1 MVALS
6 GSRLVVVWQ
15 GSKKCDLM
23 PTMTPEAADLI
34 QIIMSPIQQAMDS
47 KGITVKSLVN
57 KLKSE
62 LNAKET
68 KFFQKDGNVVESRNV
83 IAWDVRQR
91 ARIDAH
97 KLRGDYPADR
107 HIFPDAAGKPQNI
120 STVFGETE
128 RSARLIFLLERAE
141 KRAKEASNAASSG
154 S

>member
-1 MVALS
+1 
-6 GSRLVVVWQ
+6 
-15 GSKKCDLM
+15 M
-23 PTMTPEAADLI
+23 PAMTPEAADLI
-34 QIIMSPIQQAMDS
+34 KIIISPIQQAMDS

-68 KFFQKDGNVVESRNV
+68 KFFQKDGYVVEFRNV

-97 KLRGDYPADR
+97 KLRGDYPADK
-107 HIFPDAAGKPQNI
+107 HIFPDEAGKPQTI
-120 STVFGETE
+120 FGETE
-128 RSARLIFLLERAE
+128 RSARLIYLLEQAE
-141 KRAKEASNAASSG
+141 KRAKEASNAASGSG